1 MTFEFIIQIIVFG
14 IFVGALYGLAAVG
27 FSFIFG
33 VMRILNIAHG
43 ELIML
48 GGYVGVSLCSYY
60 NIDPFLSLPLVAIV
74 LFVFGA
80 VLYKILFSKVIK
92 FNEELRTN
100 TSLLI
105 SFGLILILEQSA
117 LLSFSADERSVAPS
131 YAGLGIEIFNIQ
143 FPYIRMGIV
152 LVSLILIFGLQLF
165 LHKTYLGKSIRAS
178 AENWESATLVGININ
193 RVYLVSF
200 SLSCALAGMAGSMIA
215 VGYSINPTMGLEW
228 ILKAMVI
235 AIMAGVG
242 SIGGAFIAGV
252 MLGVVETVSSIY
264 LGPYMQSVGLVIFL
278 MVLMLRPQGLFGAKQ
293 GRV

>member
-1 MTFEFIIQIIVFG
+1 MTFEFLIQIMVFG
-14 IFVGALYGLAAVG
+14 VFVGSLYGLAAVG
-27 FSFIFG
+27 FSFIYG

-48 GGYVGVSLCSYY
+48 GGYVGFSICSYY
-60 NIDPFLSLPLVAIV
+60 HIDPFLSLPLVGVV
-74 LFVFGA
+74 LFVLGA
-80 VLYKILFSKVIK
+80 GLYKAFFSRIIK

-117 LLSFSADERSVAPS
+117 LLSFSANDRSSSPS
-131 YAGLGIEIFNIQ
+131 YAGLGMEIYNIQ
-143 FPYIRMGIV
+143 FPYLRMGIL
-152 LVSLILIFGLQLF
+152 LVSIVLIFGLQLF
-165 LHKTYLGKSIRAS
+165 LRKTYLGKSIRAA
-178 AENWESATLVGININ
+178 AENWESATLVGINIK
-193 RVYLVSF
+193 RVYLISF

-252 MLGVVETVSSIY
+252 MLGVVEAVSSIY
-264 LGPYMQSVGLVIFL
+264 LGPYMQGIGLVIFL
-278 MVLMLRPQGLFGAKQ
+278 MVLMLRPQGLFGAKR